1 MSNETLFFSQ
11 AFNFSSAVSGGV
23 DPRTGQFGIN
33 ITIGKLIANNLLGPA
48 IPLMLSYSPMNAA
61 NVGFG
66 VGFSLGLTTFDS
78 LSGQLVLATGEQYQ
92 VDGKLKIQQQKL
104 RHVSIEQQ
112 ENRYKLTYKDGRIE
126 ILEGLGQIP
135 NGSQPKVPTR
145 IISAEG
151 RLINLVWNA
160 SYSRLQSIADEQGTT
175 LVSIAY
181 PDNTNSTTRITVLPE
196 GDDERYLVQLF
207 FSTGYLQK
215 IESKKTLTST
225 DLVLRWQIEY
235 DAALPDKKIWGK
247 WANALTSP
255 GGFKVLAN
263 YASGKGH
270 SFPQS
275 APEPLKSARLPY
287 VRSFVTKPGAGQPD
301 MELTYDYSAKNFLG
315 FNSNAKWRKNADC
328 LYDCTDDNYVYTSTE
343 THDDKQGVLTTVS
356 RTYNRFHSLTGE
368 VTQKTRGGKVATT
381 VSKTIEYNLKKNKG
395 YGDQDPTVQFPS
407 LSTTSWEQTLQE
419 NGKSVKKTRSE
430 VTRTVYDN
438 DGNQTLQESH
448 CIDVNND
455 KTFLGSTIWTYYPP
469 VGETHDPRTGVG
481 CPGDPNT
488 FNIANGIRRFIKS
501 ITTTPADSDYD
512 DLQTSTVQYRYD
524 SFSRPKSSLPL
535 DMTAV
540 FKVEECHSY
549 GTQLLAKS
557 AYDYADATKTTKTS
571 KTNEFGRLISTTDT
585 HYPDA
590 DATPDVYFTR
600 HAMMDTDVV
609 GKTLIRTITLSTYDE
624 KVPPVSQTQNAS
636 RFSGRINTV
645 VDALGVQAAAS
656 YDPIGR
662 VKSATSAVGTA
673 YANQRKFDYEIGT
686 TSPFV
691 IVGTDA
697 LGNQTCVRF
706 DAAGAPVEGQVK
718 LAGGQKWQPI
728 QSRTYDNAGRVI
740 TAISQ
745 DFLTGADE
753 LPYAKVAT
761 TMTFDDWGQNDSVTT
776 LNDIQSFTVNDPIT
790 LTTTTY
796 SASKGKPT
804 IQSSKTVVTKDIR
817 HRSVTAALFSAG
829 SQTGAKPYSQTIG
842 KYDGLNRLRQFTDE
856 RGRITTYVYDAFGR
870 VTATTLPKVTG
881 EDNKATVVSR
891 RYFAASPSSLVKELK
906 VNGHSIGT
914 RDFDGLGRI
923 RSQSAGG
930 REWSSTYDIVS
941 GSLSR
946 PATVTSPYGTTV
958 KLTYLKELKGKL
970 TSRSM
975 EDVADHASYAY
986 YPKTG
991 RLKSAA
997 STGVSGTS
1005 SIQNTADARTGRLLS
1020 ETFSQ
1025 GGKPTQYEY
1034 TVLGKL
1040 KSYTDVTGVMRKV
1053 NETDGYGRATSI
1065 IDSDVR
1071 LNVSYDELGRI
1082 HSWEATDL
1090 KTAPNLTLT
1099 TTVSWDKEDREHTRT
1114 VVSSNGNTWSQTLD
1128 YFPNHLLKSR
1138 SLVRK
1143 GKQVC
1148 TEDFVYDERNRLKTY
1163 NCSGAEPVTDAKG
1176 LAIRHQ
1182 TFSFDAFDNLQSV
1195 RTDYQDGSSDDM
1207 TCSYEAK
1214 DPCQLKGVT
1223 HTHPAYPA
1231 DIALHYDN
1239 AGCLVDD
1246 GEGSTFTYDQNINPG
1261 RLLSAKKG
1269 TNGVSSDYGYDAL
1282 DRLIS
1287 DDGTALF
1294 YRGATLLNQLAS
1306 DGNVRFVNGIGGN
1319 AAQVRSGENAGIY
1332 LSGTDASGS
1341 ILSVESTSHH
1351 ETLTYGPY
1359 GENASLDGS
1368 VSTLGYNGERKSNNL
1383 AGYHLG
1389 NGYRLYHPGLK
1400 RFMAPDILSPFGAG
1414 GINPYSYCVGDPIN
1428 HIDPTG
1434 HHFHPI
1440 RSLLRADRKIKHAID
1455 GAVHAVLAPV
1465 ERVLKPVMPIIN
1477 TAIQIGEAIEDPA
1490 IGVDEAA
1497 RAGEKALAHGAEDAA
1512 SDAIGDTAD
1521 TAPSVP
1527 SAPPAEPTPEASAP
1541 LPEDA
1546 LHPAAPPAEEAPQP
1560 SAPTKEVIM
1569 GNMGGDTTPFNAGT
1583 RNDCGLHTVAALS
1596 GLSESETVSRLGL
1609 SPEGVESISRDGM
1622 KLDDMTE
1629 ALKIVHNGNA
1639 VYHTQH
1645 SLDGLVTELHKLPD
1659 QGKIALGIQRDTGIG
1674 HLVAAR
1680 RNGTSLEILDRQTG
1694 VLSTFT
1700 DADSLKRHLRSLG
1713 ASTFHTW
1720 YGWA

>member
-48 IPLMLSYSPMNAA
+48 IPLTLSYSPMNAA

-78 LSGQLVLATGEQYQ
+78 LSGQLILSTGEQYQ
-92 VDGKLKIQQQKL
+92 VDDELKIQQQKL
-104 RHVSIEQQ
+104 RNVSIEQQ
-112 ENRYKLTYKDGRIE
+112 ENKYKLTYKDGRVE
-126 ILEGLGQIP
+126 ILDGFGSIL

-151 RLINLVWNA
+151 RLINLVWDA
-160 SYSRLQSIADEQGTT
+160 SYSQLQSIADEQGTT

-181 PDNTNSTTRITVLPE
+181 PDDTNSTTRITVLPELPE

-215 IESKKTLTST
+215 IESKKTLTCT
-225 DLVLRWQIEY
+225 APVLQWQIEY
-235 DAALPDKKIWGK
+235 DATLPNKSIWGK

-255 GGFKVLAN
+255 GGFKVQAN
-263 YASGKGH
+263 YASSKGH
-270 SFPQS
+270 RFPQS
-275 APEPLKSARLPY
+275 APEPLKSAQLPR
-287 VRSFVTKPGAGQPD
+287 VRSVVTKPGAGQPD

-328 LYDCTDDNYVYTSTE
+328 LYNCTDDNYVYTSTE
-343 THDDKQGVLTTVS
+343 THDDKQGVLTTVT

-368 VTQKTRGGKVATT
+368 VTKKMRSGKVVTT
-381 VSKTIEYNLKKNKG
+381 VTKIIEYNLKKNKG
-395 YGDQDPTVQFPS
+395 YSEQDPTVQFPS

-419 NGKSVKKTRSE
+419 NGKSVKKNRSE
-430 VTRTVYDN
+430 MTRTVYDK
-438 DGNQTLQESH
+438 DGNQTQQESY
-448 CIDVNND
+448 CIDVDNQ
-455 KTFLGSTIWTYYPP
+455 KTFLGSTVWTYYPP
-469 VGETHDPRTGVG
+469 AGETHDPRTGVG
-481 CPGDPNT
+481 CPGDPNA

-524 SFSRPKSSLPL
+524 SFNRPKGSLPL
-535 DMTAV
+535 DLTAV
-540 FKVEECHSY
+540 FKVEERHSY

-557 AYDYADATKTTKTS
+557 AYNYADATKTTQTS

-590 DATPDVYFTR
+590 NATQDVYFIR
-600 HAMMDTDVV
+600 HVMDIDVIDN
-609 GKTLIRTITLSTYDE
+609 TLIRKTTLSTYDE
-624 KVPPVSQTQNAS
+624 KVPPASQTQNNS
-636 RFSGRINTV
+636 RFNGRTNTT
-645 VDALGVQAAAS
+645 VDALGVQATVS

-662 VKSATSAVGTA
+662 VQSATSAMGTA
-673 YANQRKFDYEIGT
+673 YANQRKFDYEIDT

-697 LGNQTCVRF
+697 LGNQMCARF
-706 DAAGAPVEGQVK
+706 DAAGAPIEDQVK
-718 LAGGQKWQPI
+718 LSGGEKWQRI
-728 QSRTYDNAGRVI
+728 QSKTYDNAGRVI

-753 LPYAKVAT
+753 LPYAKVTT

-790 LTTTTY
+790 LKTTTY
-796 SASKGKPT
+796 STSKGKPT
-804 IQSSKTVVTKDIR
+804 IQSSKTVVTRDIH
-817 HRSVTAALFSAG
+817 HRSVTTELFSAG
-829 SQTGAKPYSQTIG
+829 SQADAKPYSKTIG

-870 VTATTLPKVTG
+870 VTATTLPKVTN
-881 EDNKATVVSR
+881 EEKATVVR
-891 RYFAASPSSLVKELK
+891 RQYFAASPSSLVKELE
-906 VNGHSIGT
+906 VNGHSMGT

-930 REWSSTYDIVS
+930 REWSSTYDMVS

-975 EDVADHASYAY
+975 EDVADHASYDY

-991 RLKSAA
+991 ELKSATSA
-997 STGVSGTS
+997 GMSGSS
-1005 SIQNTADARTGRLLS
+1005 SIQNTADVKTGRLLN

-1025 GGKPTQYEY
+1025 GGEPTQYEY

-1065 IDSDVR
+1065 IDRDVR
-1071 LNVSYDELGRI
+1071 FDVSYDELGRI
-1082 HSWEATDL
+1082 DSWTATDL
-1090 KTAPNLTLT
+1090 KTVPNPTLT

-1138 SLVRK
+1138 SLARK
-1143 GKQVC
+1143 EKTVC
-1148 TEDFVYDERNRLKTY
+1148 AEVFDYDERNRLKTY
-1163 NCSGAEPVTDAKG
+1163 DCSGAEPVTDAKG

-1195 RTDYQDGSSDDM
+1195 HTDYQDGSSNDM
-1207 TCSYEAK
+1207 TCVYETK
-1214 DPCQLKGVT
+1214 DLCQLVQIS
-1223 HTHPAYPA
+1223 HTHPQYPA
-1231 DIALHYDN
+1231 YISLSYDE
-1239 AGCLVDD
+1239 AGCLVND
-1246 GEGSTFTYDQNINPG
+1246 GEGSTFTYDRNINPG
-1261 RLLSAKKG
+1261 RLLSAKKE
-1269 TNGVSSDYGYDAL
+1269 TNGVSSNYGYDAL
-1282 DRLIS
+1282 DRLIC

-1319 AAQVRSGENAGIY
+1319 AAQVRSGENPGIY

-1359 GENASLDGS
+1359 GENTDLDGS

-1414 GINPYSYCVGDPIN
+1414 GINSYSYCVGDPIN
-1428 HIDPTG
+1428 HTDPTG
-1434 HHFHPI
+1434 HHFH
-1440 RSLLRADRKIKHAID
+1440 LFRALVKTDLKIKHAVD
-1455 GAVHAVLAPV
+1455 HVVHAVVAPV
-1465 ERVLKPVMPIIN
+1465 ERVLKPVMPVIN
-1477 TAIQIGEAIEDPA
+1477 AAVQIGAAIEDPA
-1490 IGVDEAA
+1490 LGVDEAA
-1497 RAGEKALAHGAEDAA
+1497 RAGEKMLAHGAEDVA
-1512 SDAIGDTAD
+1512 SDAISDAAE
-1521 TAPSVP
+1521 TAPSIP
-1527 SAPPAEPTPEASAP
+1527 SAPPEPPEPSAP
-1541 LPEDA
+1541 PLEPEDA
-1546 LHPAAPPAEEAPQP
+1546 LQPPSPHAEEAPQP
-1560 SAPTKEVIM
+1560 SEPTIVNNSLQ
-1569 GNMGGDTTPFNAGT
+1569 GTGGGDDGGGRMSYAQAAAKAPDQPAPVPKNSYSQTPFKFKEGDGVDADGDSPFP
-1583 RNDCGLHTVAALS
+1583 RLPGKRPGVV
-1596 GLSESETVSRLGL
+1596 VSRSRNPNSYEVAPLGHHPKLADAVYPGPNSNFGGPNQHGTPDTAHPLL
-1609 SPEGVESISRDGM
+1609 SKLIPENSLTSREYRCASPATLKKM
-1622 KLDDMTE
+1622 KD
-1629 ALKIVHNGNA
+1629 LKI
-1639 VYHTQH
+1639 
-1645 SLDGLVTELHKLPD
+1645 
-1659 QGKIALGIQRDTGIG
+1659 
-1674 HLVAAR
+1674 
-1680 RNGTSLEILDRQTG
+1680 
-1694 VLSTFT
+1694 
-1700 DADSLKRHLRSLG
+1700 
-1713 ASTFHTW
+1713 
-1720 YGWA
+1720 